1 MLRFFSKMRY
11 RLAAENRVAK
21 YLRYAVGEILLVVVG
36 IVIALQINNWNTYK
50 KDRQME
56 KNYLQNFLEEMQA
69 DSSFIHGYW
78 AWAYP
83 QKIAGLHMARQY
95 VLYNTVVTDCIIES
109 YKSIK
114 SELKKPKI
122 IMFSFFR
129 NILQNLI
136 IENNSGSTKEES
148 PDSINQKHVSF
159 V

>member
-1 MLRFFSKMRY
+1 
-11 RLAAENRVAK
+11 
-21 YLRYAVGEILLVVVG
+21 
-36 IVIALQINNWNTYK
+36 
-50 KDRQME
+50 ME